1 MMIVNLRHLFLSLFY
16 GASLSW
22 LLLYEIVP
30 YWSYMNYGGEF
41 SEGGLVAALG
51 GSAFLGMSV
60 PTRFDT
66 RGMIVTA
73 LNYLFFVPAVVYI
86 SFSGLQIYHI
96 ISFIFVFVGVYYISS
111 LKMSPLTI
119 APLRQSNIF
128 LLIFVM
134 IVFAIASQAAFGG
147 LHYFSLDIEKVYE
160 FRNISAAEVPGIFGY
175 IFSNA
180 SNVLIPLALTLAL
193 RFKRYF
199 FAALIVVCATI
210 LFGMTHHKSVLFT
223 PFVVVL
229 LYILFATSRS
239 SRILGIAF
247 LAIPCIAIAEILYI
261 HYVLGAHQAGYFTS
275 LTVRR
280 VLFTPAMLDTLFLDF
295 FERNPLYYWSASR
308 FASWIHENPYG
319 ITAPYVIGI
328 EYFASPQMA
337 ANTGA
342 IGSGYANAG
351 LFGVALYSVAIGLFI
366 GMLNGY
372 GARIGHAAV
381 AAVSFVLVFYVVTTT
396 DLTTALLTHG
406 LLLLV
411 FILALFPGTVDQ
423 QK

>member
-1 MMIVNLRHLFLSLFY
+1 
-16 GASLSW
+16 
-22 LLLYEIVP
+22 
-30 YWSYMNYGGEF
+30 MNYGGEF

-60 PTRFDT
+60 PARFDT

-111 LKMSPLTI
+111 LKMSPLAI
-119 APLRQSNIF
+119 APLRQSSIF
-128 LLIFVM
+128 LVIFVLIM
-134 IVFAIASQAAFGG
+134 FAITSQAAFGG

-160 FRNISAAEVPGIFGY
+160 FRNISAEEVPGIFGY

-223 PFVVVL
+223 PFVVVV
-229 LYILFATSRS
+229 LYLLFATSRS
-239 SRILGIAF
+239 SYILGIAF
-247 LAIPCIAIAEILYI
+247 LAIPCIAIAEVLYI

-295 FERNPLYYWSASR
+295 FEHNPLYYWSASR

-328 EYFASPQMA
+328 KYFASPQMA

-351 LFGVALYSVAIGLFI
+351 LFGVALYSVTIGLFI
-366 GMLNGY
+366 GVLNAY

-411 FILALFPGTVDQ
+411 FILGLFPGTVEPA
-423 QK
+423 KMTKTYNA